1 MAGKDRLTP
10 MSQHYIDTP
19 QFEVIVGWDRPLQYF
34 FGTVF
39 TKAKKDT
46 DHEVVF
52 ATLELPEGG
61 VQTVE
66 ELANVL
72 QSYLRLPDELLKC
85 LEEDRVN
92 NRGNVVRHWAVPDV
106 QQ

>member
-1 MAGKDRLTP
+1 MKSLSGGIDHSNTSLGLHSTKRKRTP
-10 MSQHYIDTP
+10 I
-19 QFEVIVGWDRPLQYF
+19 
-34 FGTVF
+34 
-39 TKAKKDT
+39 
-46 DHEVVF
+46 HEVGF
-52 ATLELPEGG
+52 ATLELPGGG

-72 QSYLRLPDELLKC
+72 QPYLRLPDELLKC